1 MQVQRQLRQL
11 SSGLLPSDSAL
22 RQMRALDRPAPS
34 DTVCS
39 HVIATIG
46 TTTRFH
52 ADFSGGEQRGGGFI
66 Y

>member
-1 MQVQRQLRQL
+1 
-11 SSGLLPSDSAL
+11 
-22 RQMRALDRPAPS
+22 MRALDRPAPS

>member
-11 SSGLLPSDSAL
+11 SSELLPSDRCIA
-22 RQMRALDRPAPS
+22 AYRPAPS